1 MNDSRLMRPMGLS
14 LIASLL
20 LAGCG
25 GGGGSSGGGG
35 TGGGTLSTPPGAP
48 SGVTATAGNA
58 SAVISF
64 TAPASIG
71 SSAIIDY
78 TAYCS
83 GAGSSATGSGA
94 GSPIAVS
101 GLTNGSAY
109 SCTVTARNAAGSG
122 TPSSAVSVTPVA
134 SVASCNLTDRKNW
147 AVAQLREWYLFPET
161 LPATIDVNAYPT
173 VDAVI
178 DAMTAGARAQNKDRY
193 FTYLTSI
200 AQENAYISSGATAG
214 FGMRLYTDTVG
225 KRVFVT
231 EAFENTPALA
241 AGIDRGDELLAVGTS
256 VATLRLVSDILTTDG
271 SAGVSTAL
279 GPSTAGTTRVLRVK
293 GAAGTREL
301 TVTKADYNLDP
312 VSTRYGG
319 VTLSDS
325 GKSVG
330 YINLRTF
337 IASAD
342 ARLREEFLKFRNAG
356 ITEVIVD
363 FRYNG
368 GGLVSTGEL
377 LGNLLGGNRNST
389 QLFSQISF
397 RPEKSVNNT
406 VSYFTV
412 QPQSVS
418 PTKLAFIGT
427 RGTASASEMVINGLV
442 PYFNAN
448 LALVG
453 ENTYGKPVGQIA
465 LDRAACDDRLRV
477 IAFSLRN
484 SANSDAYFNGLAG
497 AVKASCTAIDDV
509 TKPLG
514 TVGEASIRQ
523 ALDFLA
529 GKSCTA
535 ISPAPVAG
543 AAAAERRKALA
554 AQYPDR
560 VGLDLEPLVGDDP
573 GPAQR
578 DLPGLF

>member
-1 MNDSRLMRPMGLS
+1 MKPVGRG
-14 LIASLL
+14 ASWGVGVLLLL

-25 GGGGSSGGGG
+25 GGSGGSSGGSGSGG
-35 TGGGTLSTPPGAP
+35 AVTSVPGAP
-48 SGVTATAGNA
+48 TVVAAAA
-58 SAVISF
+58 SVGGAVVSF
-64 TAPASIG
+64 QAPAVTG
-71 SSAIIDY
+71 ASAIIDY
-78 TAYCS
+78 TAECAAGTARFS
-83 GAGSSATGSGA
+83 GTGA
-94 GSPIAVS
+94 ASPLAVA

-109 SCTVTARNAAGSG
+109 SCTVTARNAVGSS
-122 TPSSAVSVTPVA
+122 TASAAATVVPSASAT
-134 SVASCNLTDRKNW
+134 SCALPDRQLW
-147 AVAQLREWYLFPET
+147 AAAQLREWYLFPET
-161 LPATIDVNAYPT
+161 LPATVDVNGFST

-178 DAMTAGARAQNKDRY
+178 NAMTAGARAQNKDRY

-200 AQENAYISSGATAG
+200 AQENAYYSSGATAG
-214 FGMRLYTDTVG
+214 FGVRLYTDSAS
-225 KRVFVT
+225 KRVFIT
-231 EAFENTPALA
+231 EAFEGAPALA

-256 VATLRLVSDILTTDG
+256 VASLRLVSDILTTDG
-271 SAGVSTAL
+271 TSGVTTAL
-279 GPSTAGTTRVLRVK
+279 GPNTAGTTRVLRVR
-293 GAAGTREL
+293 GSAGTRDL

-325 GKSVG
+325 GRRVG

-342 ARLREEFLKFRNAG
+342 ARLREEFLKFRSAG
-356 ITEVIVD
+356 INQLIVD

-377 LGNLLGGNRNST
+377 LGNLLGGNRSSS
-389 QLFSQISF
+389 QLFSQTTF
-397 RPEKSVNNT
+397 RTEKSANNS
-406 VSYFTV
+406 VAYFAV

-418 PTKLAFIGT
+418 PLKIAFIGT
-427 RGTASASEMVINGLV
+427 RSTASASEMVINGLI
-442 PYFNAN
+442 PYLNAD

-465 LDRAACDDRLRV
+465 LDRGACDDRLRV

-497 AVKASCTAIDDV
+497 AVKASCTAMDDV
-509 TKPLG
+509 TMPLG
-514 TVGEASIRQ
+514 TAGEGSIRQ

-543 AAAAERRKALA
+543 SAAADRRKALS

-560 VGLDLEPLVGDDP
+560 VVLDLEPLLPDHP
-573 GPAQR
+573 GVAQR
-578 DLPGLF
+578 DVPGLF